1 MGENAQDKSIEWTE
15 MLYSGTYISLLEINS
30 VFHLC
35 WDFLH
40 WNISRCAPKARKNF
54 WFYSDKPRK
63 IDVFGDNYFNRF
75 YDKSGFFM
83 TNGNFPKFYDVWQPW
98 KSGPR
103 CVAALETTQKIK
115 MLIRSYTPRKIFGI
129 FTHIFKDFTFRQT
142 SKTYAPKC

>member
-1 MGENAQDKSIEWTE
+1 M
-15 MLYSGTYISLLEINS
+15 
-30 VFHLC
+30 
-35 WDFLH
+35 
-40 WNISRCAPKARKNF
+40 SRCAPKARKNVWFYSDKPRKIDIFGDHFFIFVEIFCIETFMSRCAPKARKIF

-98 KSGPR
+98 KSGPG